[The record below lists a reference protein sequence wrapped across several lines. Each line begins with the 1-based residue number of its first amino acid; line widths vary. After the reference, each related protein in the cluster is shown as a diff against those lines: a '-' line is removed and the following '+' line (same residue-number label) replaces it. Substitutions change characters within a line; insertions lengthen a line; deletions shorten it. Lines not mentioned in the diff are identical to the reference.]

1 MPVEITNKIRSTS
14 LIKVTEGTASGSA
27 IAANIAISQ
36 LAASNNETITSASIK
51 GVMWT
56 SNTAINVIRNGE
68 VVLCLQGSGE
78 MRLDDFAYS
87 IKSNNTSNIEITSA
101 GARGTIILEVSKEA
115 TYSPTLEGM

>member
-14 LIKVTEGTASGSA
+14 LIKVTEGTASGSD

>member
-1 MPVEITNKIRSTS
+1 
-14 LIKVTEGTASGSA
+14 
-27 IAANIAISQ
+27 
-36 LAASNNETITSASIK
+36 LAASNNETVTSASIK

-115 TYSPTLEGM
+115 TYSPILEGM

>member
-27 IAANIAISQ
+27 IAANVAISE
-36 LAASNNETITSASIK
+36 LAVSNNETIISASIK
-51 GVMWT
+51 G
-56 SNTAINVIRNGE
+56 VIRNGE
-68 VVLCLQGSGE
+68 VVLCLHGSGE

-87 IKSNNTSNIEITSA
+87 VSSNNTSNIEITSA

-115 TYSPTLEGM
+115 TYTPILEGM